1 MFFSCNDEEKYKLG
15 PTNPTCKQI
24 PVSSSLTHSNKKPVP
39 LKLLN
44 YSIIKANS
52 ESNVNKFRQKL

>member
-1 MFFSCNDEEKYKLG
+1 MFFLCNDEEKYKLG
-15 PTNPTCKQI
+15 STDFHFKKIPT
-24 PVSSSLTHSNKKPVP
+24 SSSLTHLNKKSIP